1 MAKNLLNN
9 KTIKADIVIVGGGL
23 AGTAA
28 AICIA
33 QLGINTIHL
42 APTAVKDRR
51 TSALMGPSIDILT
64 SSGLVPDPDKIGV
77 KMNKIRIIDATNRL
91 IRSPEALFD
100 SREAGLN
107 SFGYNFAN
115 EKLLKAFDEKAQNID
130 SYQRIV
136 ASFEKIDSSDNGI
149 TIKTDDGKTINCQML
164 VGADGKKS
172 SVRSN
177 AGIGIKE
184 KKHKQSALVCNLELE
199 RELDGASVEYHYKN
213 GPFTLVPAGGKKA
226 NLVWMDKHEVLQR
239 AKNADEED
247 FIGQLEKLS
256 MDLFGNIK
264 LTSGVFIFPLTNLM
278 ANSVGKNGIVL
289 AGEAAHAFPP
299 VGAQGLNLS
308 LRDIVDLVDVL
319 KTTDKSQI
327 NWGKVASET
336 YNKKRMGDLKGTL
349 AMVETLFKSLLADF
363 IPVQAMR
370 AGGVWALKS
379 LPFLRK
385 KAFHIGMGER

>member
-1 MAKNLLNN
+1 MAKNSHYK
-9 KTIKADIVIVGGGL
+9 KTIKTDIIVVGGGL

-33 QLGINTIHL
+33 QLGIKIIHL
-42 APTAVKDRR
+42 APTAIKDRR

-64 SSGLVPDPDKIGV
+64 SSGLVPAPDKIGV
-77 KMNKIRIIDATNRL
+77 EMNKIRIIDATNRL

-100 SREAGLN
+100 SREAGLSN
-107 SFGYNFAN
+107 FGYNFAN

-136 ASFEKIDSSDNGI
+136 ASFSGVESNDNGI

-177 AGIGIKE
+177 AGIDIKE
-184 KKHKQSALVCNLELE
+184 KKHEQSALICDLELGH
-199 RELDGASVEYHYKN
+199 ELDGASVEYHYNN

-226 NLVWMDKHEVLQR
+226 NLVWMDRHEVLQS
-239 AKNADEED
+239 AKSANKEA
-247 FIGQLEKLS
+247 FIKLLEKHS
-256 MDLFGNIK
+256 MNLFGDIK
-264 LTSGVFIFPLTNLM
+264 LTSGVFIFPLTNLV
-278 ANSVGKNGIVL
+278 ADSVGKNGIVL
-289 AGEAAHAFPP
+289 VGEAAHAFPP

-319 KTTDKSQI
+319 KASDRGQI
-327 NWGKVASET
+327 NWGKLASEAYT
-336 YNKKRMGDLKGTL
+336 KKRMGDLKGTL
-349 AMVETLFKSLLADF
+349 GMVETLFKSLLADF
-363 IPVQAMR
+363 IPVQAVR
-370 AGGVWALKS
+370 AGGIWALKS
-379 LPFLRK
+379 MPFLRK